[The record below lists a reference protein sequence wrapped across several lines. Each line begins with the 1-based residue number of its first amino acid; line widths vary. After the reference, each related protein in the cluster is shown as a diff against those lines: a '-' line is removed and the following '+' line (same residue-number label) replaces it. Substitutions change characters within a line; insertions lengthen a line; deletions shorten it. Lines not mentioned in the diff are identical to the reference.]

1 MNGLIDMKIIDF
13 NGIEIIKGV
22 LVKYTGTHTIGKV
35 EKIISHDGLAWVKLD
50 SNGLYYRIDYIEV
63 IEGNKGF
70 LKKKTK
76 RSKLKSEHFN
86 IEVPVEISETSDG
99 PGIGGG

>member
-1 MNGLIDMKIIDF
+1 MKIIDF
-13 NGIEIIKGV
+13 NGIEISKGV
-22 LVKYTGTHTIGKV
+22 LVKYTGTHTTGRV
-35 EKIISHDGLAWVKLD
+35 EKIISHEGMVWVKLD
-50 SNGLYYRIDYIEV
+50 SNGLFYRSDYIEV
-63 IEGNKGF
+63 IEGKKGY
-70 LKKKTK
+70 LKKKAK